1 MGICRSVS
9 PSWLRTFV
17 VAASLA
23 VASFALLYAEDQAVL
38 WTNAVN
44 VSVVNGSLQ
53 KTAGCDGCDDAG
65 AVVAAGVDSGRW
77 VRRVH
82 RRGSEHIWAAGFSH
96 GNTDTTYS
104 DIDFAFLFN
113 GGGWAAVFENGIY
126 QNGGDTPYAP
136 GDVFRV
142 AVVGG
147 KIRVQQKRRD
157 APREP
162 DRAAVSARARRVALD
177 AWRNDRQRAD
187 RRARSAAA
195 VWRVSRKIRIA
206 DISRTVYARSDPQF
220 PSGERRKGCLQVPG
234 AVRHDRR
241 AFDQRH
247 RLRRHRLSRRTSAT
261 RTGETR
267 TTMSAGRRC

>member
-23 VASFALLYAEDQAVL
+23 AASFALLYAEDQAVL

-65 AVVAAGVDSGRW
+65 AVSQQALIQGDGFVQFTVGEANT
-77 VRRVH
+77 
-82 RRGSEHIWAAGFSH
+82 IWAAGFSH

-104 DIDFAFLFN
+104 DIDFSFLFN

-147 KIRVQQKRRD
+147 KIQIQQKRRD

-162 DRAAVSARARRVALD
+162 DSATVPAHIRRFAVD

-195 VWRVSRKIRIA
+195 VWRVSGKIRIA
-206 DISRTVYARSDPQF
+206 DV
-220 PSGERRKGCLQVPG
+220 
-234 AVRHDRR
+234 
-241 AFDQRH
+241 
-247 RLRRHRLSRRTSAT
+247 
-261 RTGETR
+261 
-267 TTMSAGRRC
+267 